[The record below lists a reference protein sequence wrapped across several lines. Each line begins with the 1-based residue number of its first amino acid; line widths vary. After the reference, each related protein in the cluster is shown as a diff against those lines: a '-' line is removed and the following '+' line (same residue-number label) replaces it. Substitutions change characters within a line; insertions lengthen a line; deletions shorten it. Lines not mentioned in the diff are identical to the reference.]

1 MSENP
6 SEIFLILRRNS
17 QTAPQRASESGVE
30 SSAIQV
36 LNSRR
41 SLSPSRDCLRIPSE
55 NLKNLRR
62 ILRHVFKFSDG
73 FSDMFLNSQTDCLR
87 IYYLGIW
94 EPGRNSENFFR
105 NLRMIPGMI

>member
-6 SEIFLILRRNS
+6 SENLKTCLRIRLIILKKSRLFF

-41 SLSPSRDCLRIPSE
+41 SLSPSGDCLRKSLDFLKIP
-55 NLKNLRR
+55 RR

-73 FSDMFLNSQTDCLR
+73 FSDMFLKKSQTH
-87 IYYLGIW
+87 
-94 EPGRNSENFFR
+94 SENLLSG
-105 NLRMIPGMI
+105 NLETRQEL